1 MLIHSTQSSSNIIH
15 SSKKELN
22 PYILEWLEKLGFSA
36 SDFSSLTSWDLKSLP
51 DFKRLKDMNKAV
63 DRIISAVQDNESIA
77 VFGDY
82 DVDGT
87 TSCALLFRFFKKI
100 GVTIKIYQPSRFIE
114 GYGLHPVSVDLA
126 HTDGIKLLITVDCGT
141 TSILA
146 AERAKVC
153 GIDLIITDH
162 HKDAAPQSPD
172 CFALL
177 NPNRRDEPTNPMQAL
192 AGVGVAFALC
202 VCIREK
208 LLQSQQQVE
217 SLYDLLPYVAIGTI
231 SDLASLNSINLI
243 LCRHGFKAL
252 LQSKDLGLRKFL
264 EKKELSLEYIDSEVI
279 SFFIGPMINSKG
291 RLDHPEIALEIL
303 THDSQEKINLHFE
316 ILTQTN
322 NHRKKIQNE
331 VFEEAKKD
339 ILDQMQYN
347 SKISSLIAYR
357 SHWHEGVIGIVAS
370 KLVEEFKRPALVFTN
385 ADQEG
390 YLKASVRTALSID
403 IFEQLKMHE
412 HFFTKFGGH
421 KAAAGLTLHKDQ
433 FQEFKKSFL
442 SHMDKLINQVSFL
455 ESLESLN
462 SPMIEIDFYE
472 ISGQL
477 IKDIYQL
484 APFGQNHPMPKWKIR
499 GAKLQHYDL
508 LKDHHVK
515 WSFVSNISQANTA
528 SKFQKTLNGISFN
541 YLKKH
546 PLNHLQNILNSNSDL
561 SIYAWLKI
569 NSFKGNHYIQLVVD
583 QLELH

>member
-1 MLIHSTQSSSNIIH
+1 MFIHSPKSSSAIVHTSNN
-15 SSKKELN
+15 ELN
-22 PYILEWLEKLGFSA
+22 PYILEWLGKLGFSV
-36 SDFSSLTSWDLKSLP
+36 SDFSALTSWDLKSLP
-51 DFKRLKDMNKAV
+51 DFKRLKDMDKAV
-63 DRIISAVQDNESIA
+63 DRIISAVQNKESIA

-87 TSCALLFRFFKKI
+87 TSCALLFRFFKKL

-114 GYGLHPVSVDLA
+114 GYGLHPVSVDQA

-146 AERAKVC
+146 AERAKAC

-162 HKDAAPQSPD
+162 HKDAAPHWPD
-172 CFALL
+172 CFALI

-192 AGVGVAFALC
+192 AGVGVGFALS

-208 LLQSQQQVE
+208 LLQNHQQVE

-231 SDLASLNSINLI
+231 SDLASLNSMNLI

-303 THDSQEKINLHFE
+303 TQDSQEKINLHFE

-331 VFEEAKKD
+331 VFDEAKKD
-339 ILDQMQYN
+339 ILEQMHHHE
-347 SKISSLIAYR
+347 KISSLIVYR
-357 SHWHEGVIGIVAS
+357 PHWHEGVIGIVAS

-385 ADQEG
+385 ADHEG
-390 YLKASVRTALSID
+390 HLKASVRTALSID
-403 IFEQLKMHE
+403 IFEQLKVHE

-421 KAAAGLTLHKDQ
+421 KAAAGLTLHKDR
-433 FQEFKKSFL
+433 FQDFKKSFL
-442 SHMDKLINQVSFL
+442 SHMDKMINQISFL

-462 SPMIEIDFYE
+462 YPLVEIDFSE
-472 ISGQL
+472 INGQL

-484 APFGQNHPMPKWKIR
+484 APFGMNHPMPKWKIR
-499 GAKLQHYDL
+499 GAKLQQYDI

-515 WSFVSNISQANTA
+515 WSFVAKNSQGNSAP
-528 SKFQKTLNGISFN
+528 KFQKSLNGISFN

-546 PLNHLQNILNSNSDL
+546 SLNEIQDIINSTNNF
-561 SIYAWLKI
+561 SIHAWIKI